1 MEGDLVVSVILLIVY
16 AVPYLLLCRVL
27 WHLGSYLKDK
37 WLDSVKPKNLR

>member
-1 MEGDLVVSVILLIVY
+1 MGEDLVVSVILLIVY

-37 WLDSVKPKNLR
+37 WMDSVKPKDFR